1 MYRADNYFKEGK
13 KIRRLTKFMW
23 WAAGADQ
30 KLLKQCSYSDH
41 VKYFGLGG
49 IVLATGLLAAISGGY
64 AFYTIFSPKDIQGAL
79 YNATNIPT
87 VLKAVGFGI
96 IWGLIIFNLDRF
108 VISSTG
114 KGDGTEKIT
123 KEEFINAL
131 PRIIM
136 ALVLSIAIAAPL
148 EIRIFKTEI
157 DAELFKIQ
165 KEKIQEL
172 NDITD
177 ARFAE
182 RIKDATEN
190 KAELQQKILDQEK
203 LIKEQEIKYQ
213 EEIAGKISKVP
224 GSGPAAKAIRIY
236 IDSTLKPDLEKM
248 EVRLTKRIE
257 NYQLDI
263 NKLQAKREKEYIENQ
278 NQAKKLDG
286 LLQRIKLA
294 EKIAGWKIIWLIRM
308 IFIVIETGPIFFKMM
323 VVKSSYDYLEENLKE
338 EIKARAGIIA
348 SSEVHL
354 DKDENEIIEYTYA
367 TSRQIIDDKV
377 KLLEAQNELSQ
388 YVVDK
393 WKENEK
399 EKINNN
405 PEKYIKTV
413 EG

>member
-1 MYRADNYFKEGK
+1 MYKASDYFKEGK
-13 KIRRLTKFMW
+13 KIRPLTKFMW
-23 WAAGADQ
+23 WAAGADR
-30 KLLKQCSYSDH
+30 KLLMRCSYSDH
-41 VKYFGLGG
+41 AKYFGLGG
-49 IVLATGLLAAISGGY
+49 IVVATGMLAAISGGY
-64 AFYTIFSPKDIQGAL
+64 AFYTIFSPKEIQGAL
-79 YNATNIPT
+79 TDVTDFPT
-87 VLKAVGFGI
+87 VIKATIFGI

-123 KEEFINAL
+123 KDEFVNAL
-131 PRIIM
+131 PRIVM
-136 ALVLSIAIAAPL
+136 ALILSIAIAAPL

-182 RIKDATEN
+182 RIKDATAN
-190 KAELQQKILDQEK
+190 REK
-203 LIKEQEIKYQ
+203 LEKDIAQLEVLIKDQEIKLQ
-213 EEIAGKISKVP
+213 EEIAGRV
-224 GSGPAAKAIRIY
+224 GSGKDGYGPAAKQIELY
-236 IDSTLKPDLEKM
+236 IKKLEKKKQELDSRNQKKIANL
-248 EVRLTKRIE
+248 EVNIQELKKKRDE
-257 NYQLDI
+257 
-263 NKLQAKREKEYIENQ
+263 EYIENN

-294 EKIAGWKIIWLIRM
+294 EDIAGWKIIWLIRM

-323 VVKSSYDYLEENLKE
+323 VIKSSYDYLEENLKE

-354 DKDENEIIEYTYA
+354 DKDGNEIIEYTYA
-367 TSRQIIDDKV
+367 TSKQIIDDKI

-393 WKENEK
+393 WKEKEK
-399 EKINNN
+399 EKIDKN
-405 PEKYIKTV
+405 PDDYIKTI
-413 EG
+413 ES

>member
-1 MYRADNYFKEGK
+1 MYRADNYFKEEK
-13 KIRRLTKFMW
+13 KIRRLTKLMW
-23 WAAGADQ
+23 WAAGADR

-41 VKYFGLGG
+41 AKYFGLGG
-49 IVLATGLLAAISGGY
+49 IVIATGLLAAISGGY

-79 YNATNIPT
+79 TSAIDFPT
-87 VLKAVGFGI
+87 VFKAAAFGI

-123 KEEFINAL
+123 KDEFVNAL
-131 PRIIM
+131 PRIVM
-136 ALVLSIAIAAPL
+136 ALILSIAIAAPL
-148 EIRIFKTEI
+148 EIRIFQTEI

-182 RIKDATEN
+182 RIKDATESRE
-190 KAELQQKILDQEK
+190 KLEKEIGELDK
-203 LIKEQEIKYQ
+203 LIKEQEIKLQ
-213 EEIAGKISKVP
+213 EEISGRVGGKVI
-224 GSGPAAKAIRIY
+224 GFGPAAKQIEKHIE
-236 IDSTLKPDLEKM
+236 KLEKKKQ
-248 EVRLTKRIE
+248 ELDSRNQKRIANLE
-257 NYQLDI
+257 VNITELKQVRD
-263 NKLQAKREKEYIENQ
+263 EEYIENK

-294 EKIAGWKIIWLIRM
+294 EEIAGLGIIWLIRM

-323 VVKSSYDYLEENLKE
+323 VIKSSYDYLEENLKE

-348 SSEVHL
+348 SSEVHF
-354 DKDENEIIEYTYA
+354 DKDGNEVVEYTYA
-367 TSRQIIDDKV
+367 KSKQIIDDKV

-393 WKENEK
+393 WKEKEK
-399 EKINNN
+399 EKINTN
-405 PEKYIKTV
+405 PDDYIKTI
-413 EG
+413 ES